1 MARVLIQAHRLSRF
15 ALVVDPTPVTGDAT
29 NGHVIFNDG
38 ATFFEFRNA
47 GATQRTIEILVP
59 SDFDSDLLIAA
70 RTYTLASNSADTK
83 TGTFPVHLYG
93 PQLMMDVT
101 HSDVRILAYTVL

>member
-1 MARVLIQAHRLSRF
+1 MARVLIQPHRLSRF

-29 NGHVIFNDG
+29 NGHVLHNDG

-47 GATQRTIEILVP
+47 GATLRTIDILVP

-70 RTYTLASNSADTK
+70 RSYTLAASSTDTK
-83 TGTFPVHLYG
+83 TGTYPVHLYG
-93 PQLMMDVT
+93 PQLMVDVS
-101 HSDVRILAYTVL
+101 HSDVRILAYSVL